1 MRLLALRT
9 DELGSDRE
17 AALRAMLWDAWADKH
32 DVFTETDWVSATG
45 GTHLILEDDD
55 GTIVSHASIVDRVLE
70 TGGRSL
76 ATGYVEAVATAPA
89 FRLQG
94 HASTVMWAVGEVARR
109 PVRAG
114 RARHRVPRLLRA
126 VRLGAVG
133 GTDDGAHRARRDR
146 HAGRGRRGDGADDA
160 DDAGAGPAGA
170 DQLRLAPRRRVV
182 KATPA
187 QRGIGAW
194 SARSR

>member
-1 MRLLALRT
+1 MRLATLRT

-55 GTIVSHASIVDRVLE
+55 GAIVSHASIVDRVLE
-70 TGGRSL
+70 TGGRQL

-94 HASTVMWAVGEVARR
+94 HASTVMRAVGEALDARYELGALDTGYLDFYTR
-109 PVRAG
+109 FDWVPWEGPTMVRTG
-114 RARHRVPRLLRA
+114 RGVIGTPEEDGAVMVRRTPRTPELNLRA
-126 VRLGAVG
+126 PISCDWRP
-133 GTDDGAHRARRDR
+133 
-146 HAGRGRRGDGADDA
+146 GD
-160 DDAGAGPAGA
+160 
-170 DQLRLAPRRRVV
+170 V
-182 KATPA
+182 
-187 QRGIGAW
+187 W
-194 SARSR
+194 